1 MGGAENGDQPGQRS
15 IGASTHVQRIGG
27 QPGRF
32 DADHLSQ
39 SRSQAAHDAAA
50 YHYAKAGVLLLAL
63 SDANLDQGELALEDD
78 AGRLPGLPGYV
89 KPKAPADAGYAASE
103 VILSPVEEL
112 VNMVS
117 TIQTGG
123 HNKARG

>member
-89 KPKAPADAGYAASE
+89 KPKAPADAGYAASPDISPIGVGSPARRRV
-103 VILSPVEEL
+103 VI
-112 VNMVS
+112 
-117 TIQTGG
+117 GF
-123 HNKARG
+123 